1 MDDIKLNLDFDKVLS
16 IWWSMVWRTL
26 LTSTVGG
33 ALLGGGVGFILGL
46 TGLGDSAG
54 AVGAILGW
62 LISIPC
68 SIWGLN
74 SALHKKHKGY
84 ALRLVKVE

>member
-1 MDDIKLNLDFDKVLS
+1 
-16 IWWSMVWRTL
+16 MVNGLAHITHIYGRRRF
-26 LTSTVGG
+26 VR
-33 ALLGGGVGFILGL
+33 GGVGFILGL